1 MAYKITEKRKK
12 EIVNVIAEI
21 TARLIKVDDVECIT
35 WSTSKDEN
43 LFTNFLDIISGNG
56 FANHVTK
63 TGNFLW
69 FHVITKEREKSP
81 ELKLAL
87 TEIRDDF
94 NNPAL
99 YKQTGVDIDIQT
111 SPSYRYRLFSDED
124 KAMISKLYTM
134 MYEKNPDRHAVIKFL
149 NEEVYKG
156 TKVIDEYSKT
166 NQGPV
171 RLLIYTALDDVYKH
185 HEKARFM
192 YHTNIVYDKT
202 PDNYYVKV
210 INQFE
215 GYKDYYERETNPPKE
230 LYSLALDLDI
240 EEEVKLRLEKEQ

>member
-124 KAMISKLYTM
+124 KAKKILLR
-134 MYEKNPDRHAVIKFL
+134 EK
-149 NEEVYKG
+149 
-156 TKVIDEYSKT
+156 
-166 NQGPV
+166 
-171 RLLIYTALDDVYKH
+171 
-185 HEKARFM
+185 
-192 YHTNIVYDKT
+192 
-202 PDNYYVKV
+202 
-210 INQFE
+210 
-215 GYKDYYERETNPPKE
+215 
-230 LYSLALDLDI
+230 
-240 EEEVKLRLEKEQ
+240 